1 MATTPAAPPCIV
13 ADKSNI
19 GVGTSI
25 NSFSE
30 FIIPDCA
37 NLRNMAKRICEQ
49 LLKRLRSIYAILKA
63 MLEMSTALRLH
74 VVLIVL
80 SEFLERA
87 CSKFDKLIP
96 PRAEA
101 LPNCLIQVFM
111 KR

>member
-1 MATTPAAPPCIV
+1 MLDHSTSTFKQLTFSSGIFSMSSKGMATTPAAPPCIV

-49 LLKRLRSIYAILKA
+49 LLKRLRSIYAI
-63 MLEMSTALRLH
+63 
-74 VVLIVL
+74 
-80 SEFLERA
+80 
-87 CSKFDKLIP
+87 
-96 PRAEA
+96 
-101 LPNCLIQVFM
+101 
-111 KR
+111 